1 MEAFFSNIFSFPTI
15 IFTGLLLF
23 MCFYWLLAIAGLL
36 DLDVLDLDLDVDTD
50 VDLDVSGFAGL
61 MVTLGLTGVPFTVV
75 LTLLIGIS
83 WLLCYFMVHFFFF
96 WGDNNLF
103 NLLVGSGVVLG
114 SFAVSIPITAK
125 IIKPMRPFFRSM
137 HNLEV
142 KKVIVGKTCTIRTTR
157 VDKSFGEANLIVD
170 GADLIIKVRAEA
182 EHKLSKGD
190 TAFVVEHNKDE
201 NTYWVEP
208 TK

>member
-36 DLDVLDLDLDVDTD
+36 DLDVLDLDIDGDSDFDVG
-50 VDLDVSGFAGL
+50 GFAGL
-61 MVTLGLTGVPFTVV
+61 MVTLGLSGVPFTLV
-75 LTLLIGIS
+75 LTLLFAFS
-83 WLLCYFMVHFFFF
+83 WLICYFVVHFFFF

-125 IIKPMRPFFRSM
+125 TIKPMRPFFRSL
-137 HNLEV
+137 HNPEV
-142 KKVIVGKTCTIRTTR
+142 RKIVVGKTCTVRTTR
-157 VDKSFGEANLIVD
+157 VDKGFGEANMLVD
-170 GADLIIKVRAEA
+170 GADLIIKVRANP
-182 EHKLSKGD
+182 EHDLKKGD
-190 TAFVVEHNKDE
+190 TALVVEHNKEE

-208 TK
+208 A